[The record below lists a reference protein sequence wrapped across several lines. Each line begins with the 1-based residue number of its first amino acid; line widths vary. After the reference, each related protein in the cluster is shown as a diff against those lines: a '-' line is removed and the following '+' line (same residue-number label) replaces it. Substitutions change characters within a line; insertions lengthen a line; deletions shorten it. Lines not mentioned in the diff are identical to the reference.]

1 MAATPALKHVPR
13 VTDGVVME
21 AHVPAGTSAHRWVDR
36 FLVSSGRWSTPFV
49 AVALAACLGI
59 AYTIMYALG
68 GTGEFGPTIFVLVV
82 MVAAVRFGY
91 VGAVVVS
98 IGAGILSGPLMPLD
112 VSTGTPQQ
120 PSVWISRLVTFLI
133 VGVATTALVER
144 VRVGQTR
151 ELEVAQRERD
161 LAVGKAAVVATV
173 AHEFRSPLTVIHG
186 VARLLEQEQ
195 AIPEEF
201 GPLFHGLMDA
211 TGRLIDLVTTMGAV
225 MDGGG
230 AAVFLRTEQLVTREV
245 LRAVVARAAVRDSH
259 GRVRI
264 AIDPDAEF
272 VHTDRELL
280 EQAVRHIVENA
291 LKFSPSD
298 QPVEVRVSRAAGHL
312 VFEVSD
318 RGAGIDPNLLST
330 DPFKQGD
337 QSITREQDGLGL
349 GLFAAGRLAEM
360 LGGSV
365 TFDRRRS
372 GGSVVKIRVA
382 SPATT
387 VTTATPAP

>member
-1 MAATPALKHVPR
+1 MPAR
-13 VTDGVVME
+13 
-21 AHVPAGTSAHRWVDR
+21 TSADRWVDR

-68 GTGEFGPTIFVLVV
+68 GTGAFGPTIFALVV
-82 MVAAVRFGY
+82 MVAAVRLGY
-91 VGAVVVS
+91 QGAVMVS
-98 IGAGILSGPLMPLD
+98 IAAGILMGPLMPLD

-151 ELEVAQRERD
+151 ELVIAQRERD

-186 VARLLEQEQ
+186 VARLLEQEH

-201 GPLFHGLMDA
+201 GPLFGGLMDA

-225 MDGGG
+225 MDADG
-230 AAVFLRTEQLVTREV
+230 AAIFLRTEQLVTREV
-245 LRAVVARAAVRDSH
+245 LRAVVARVAVRDAH
-259 GRVRI
+259 GRVQI
-264 AIDPDAEF
+264 TVAPDAEF

-280 EQAVRHIVENA
+280 EQAVRHVVENA
-291 LKFSPSD
+291 LKFSPPD
-298 QPVEVRVSRAAGHL
+298 QPVEVLVSREGGHL
-312 VFEVSD
+312 VFAVSD
-318 RGAGIDPNLLST
+318 RGPGIDPNLLSA
-330 DPFKQGD
+330 DPFRQGD

-349 GLFAAGRLAEM
+349 GMFASGRLAEM

-365 TFDRRRS
+365 AFDPRRG
-372 GGSVVKIRVA
+372 GGSEVTIRVA
-382 SPATT
+382 SP
-387 VTTATPAP
+387 VTTATPTP

>member
-1 MAATPALKHVPR
+1 M
-13 VTDGVVME
+13 
-21 AHVPAGTSAHRWVDR
+21 PAGTSADRWVDR

-49 AVALAACLGI
+49 VVTLAAGLGL
-59 AYTIMYALG
+59 AYAIMYAVG
-68 GTGEFGPTIFVLVV
+68 GIGAFGPIMFVLIV
-82 MVAAVRFGY
+82 MVSAVRFEY
-91 VGAVVVS
+91 MGAVVVS
-98 IGAGILSGPLMPLD
+98 IAAGIVSGPLMPFD
-112 VSTGTPQQ
+112 VATGTPQVA
-120 PSVWISRLVTFLI
+120 SAWISRMVSFLI
-133 VGVATTALVER
+133 VGVATTALVDR

-151 ELEVAQRERD
+151 ELVIAQRERD

-173 AHEFRSPLTVIHG
+173 AHEFRSPLTVING

-201 GPLFHGLMDA
+201 GPLFHGLMDS
-211 TGRLIDLVTTMGAV
+211 TDRLIDLVTTMGAV

-230 AAVFLRTEQLVTREV
+230 GAVFLRTEQLVTREV
-245 LRAVVARAAVRDSH
+245 LSAVVARVAVRDAH
-259 GRVRI
+259 GRVQMTI
-264 AIDPDAEF
+264 APDAEF

-291 LKFSPSD
+291 LKFSPPD
-298 QPVEVRVSRAAGHL
+298 QPVEVRVSREGGHL

-318 RGAGIDPNLLST
+318 RGPGIDPNLLSA

-349 GLFAAGRLAEM
+349 GLFASGRLAEM

-365 TFDRRRS
+365 AFDPRRG
-372 GGSVVKIRVA
+372 GGSVVTVRVA
-382 SPATT
+382 SPATP
-387 VTTATPAP
+387 TPASTP